1 MDTKYGTNVFNR
13 MLLNAAKFRVIVF
26 IVFELLRENQLGGG
40 GKITPPPPP
49 NIGVKYSNLRIHLS
63 LT

>member
-13 MLLNAAKFRVIVF
+13 MLLNAAKFRVIAF
-26 IVFELLRENQLGGG
+26 IVFELLRENQLGGEV
-40 GKITPPPPP
+40 KLPLPPP
-49 NIGVKYSNLRIHLS
+49 NIGVKYSNLSIHLS